1 MPGCYLQLCKLLK
14 SVNHC
19 DVKYVSVKISGMSF
33 SSADVPAGYSNKN
46 RNNKKIKVKGQGPIV
61 PSTIAVLLSS
71 ASLRHK
77 VASMKVT
84 RRLLGEHKKNK
95 GNKSWAEEAKN
106 LRKNF

>member
-33 SSADVPAGYSNKN
+33 SSAEVPAGYSNKT
-46 RNNKKIKVKGQGPIV
+46 RNDKKKVKGQGPIV
-61 PSTIAVLLSS
+61 PSTIAVVLSS

-95 GNKSWAEEAKN
+95 GNKS
-106 LRKNF
+106 

>member
-19 DVKYVSVKISGMSF
+19 DIKYVSVKISGMSF
-33 SSADVPAGYSNKN
+33 SSAEVPAGYSNKN
-46 RNNKKIKVKGQGPIV
+46 RNDKKGKRTGAHRPQHDCCSLIL
-61 PSTIAVLLSS
+61 T
-71 ASLRHK
+71 SLRHK

-95 GNKSWAEEAKN
+95 GNKS
-106 LRKNF
+106 